1 MTITKRDMHY
11 MNVVMASAVSTEK
24 VVARVSAMIVIKNK
38 PIALCT
44 NQRKT
49 HPFQA
54 TYGKN
59 KDAIFLHAEVSAIKN
74 ALKQVSIDD
83 LRKATLYV
91 ARAKKANN
99 QPRSKDIQGM
109 AKPCTGCLL
118 CIIDFGVKR
127 VVYTTAIQNE
137 YGVLLRS

>member
-1 MTITKRDMHY
+1 MTVTKRDIHY
-11 MNVVMASAVSTEK
+11 MNVVMASAISSEK

-38 PIALCT
+38 PISLCT

-74 ALKQVSIDD
+74 ALNQVSPDD
-83 LRKATLYV
+83 LKKATLYV

-99 QPRSKDIQGM
+99 HPRSKDIQGM
-109 AKPCTGCLL
+109 AKPCTGCLR
-118 CIIDFGVKR
+118 CISDFDIKR
-127 VVYTTAIQNE
+127 VVHTTSVQDE
-137 YGVLLRS
+137 YGVFVRS